1 MRISHT
7 RELRICRAARLLAA
21 GQTPEEVARAVH
33 AKPETVARWQAD
45 EDFRALVD
53 CLRTHGQA
61 RRALDALGAL
71 TDEAI
76 DRLRQALAGDD
87 DRLALQA
94 AQQVL
99 DRVGLVRR
107 SAALGEETAEQ
118 VIRVEYVNPE
128 GQPISTAP
136 WAARNPAS
144 SGALQGGGVRAPL
157 REDGDGQ
164 DSPD

>member
-1 MRISHT
+1 MRISHA

-21 GQTPEEVARAVH
+21 GQSPAEVARAVR
-33 AKPETVARWQAD
+33 ARPETLVRWQAD

-61 RRALDALGAL
+61 RRALDALNAL

-76 DRLRQALAGDD
+76 DRLQQALTGDD

-107 SAALGEETAEQ
+107 SVVVGEEAAEQ

-136 WAARNPAS
+136 WATRNPTAS
-144 SGALQGGGVRAPL
+144 GPLQGGGVRTPL

-164 DSPD
+164 DSVD